1 MNQNNRVEERLP
13 SQKKCL
19 LVNELGHIEAQT
31 VDMSKMGLR
40 VKTDSTLPF
49 KFKNGGCELAVFIQS
64 MGDLPQAKIMWVKKD
79 FNNTTRL
86 GLKFLRP
93 LKMVVS

>member
-1 MNQNNRVEERLP
+1 MNQNNRAEERLP
-13 SQKKCL
+13 LQKKCL
-19 LVNELGHIEAQT
+19 LVNELGSIEAQI

-64 MGDLPQAKIMWVKKD
+64 MGDLPKAKIMWVKKD
-79 FNNTTRL
+79 FNNRTIL

-93 LKMVVS
+93 LKMF